1 MYTILLVEDED
12 EARRSIRE
20 LTPWKEYGFRVIA
33 EASNG
38 REALEIVSDILPD
51 VIITD
56 IRMPYMDGIEFIER
70 VREEYSSSVDVII
83 LSGYDEF
90 TFAQTAMRLN
100 VSEYVLKPV
109 SVDIMKDVLKRTR
122 TRLDADVARVS
133 DMEKLQNFYRDAFS
147 IYREKFLISLIIP
160 TRRRG
165 EETLEE
171 KAKEYGIPLS
181 GKLFAAAVI
190 DLPSETLSSVAMEE
204 ILGEAAGERD
214 DIISFQYENQ
224 EVLIFISG
232 MEREFQALFSKQIF
246 RTLNLLQSRIVHYF
260 SRPLCIGVGEI
271 VTQMRSLPESYRG
284 AVEAL
289 NYTALYP
296 EQHIISIN
304 DVENA
309 ENESEEETADKRTE
323 LVMAIK
329 FGNAEDT
336 ENAVHTLL
344 HGLTDTANIQNTVLN
359 IISVL
364 SEICTSYGRNVA
376 TLLDGEDLFI
386 SLSHA
391 NTLSRAEKLLT
402 ELAVRTNETACGE
415 REISHIR
422 FIENAKRIIKEKY
435 SDPSFGLDQLAEE
448 ISVSPAYFSTTFK
461 KETGM
466 SFVQYLTNV
475 RLEKAKEM
483 LRNSDY
489 KTYEIAEKTGFSE
502 PNYFSFTFKKNV
514 GLSPSQYRSRARE

>member
-190 DLPSETLSSVAMEE
+190 DLPSETLSSVALEE

-304 DVENA
+304 DVETV
-309 ENESEEETADKRTE
+309 ESDRSGDTGDRKTE

-329 FGNAEDT
+329 FGNSSDT
-336 ENAVHTLL
+336 ETAVHSFFE
-344 HGLTDTANIQNTVLN
+344 GIMDTPNVQNAAITVLS
-359 IISVL
+359 II
-364 SEICTSYGRNVA
+364 SEICASYGRNAA
-376 TLLDGEDLFI
+376 TLLDGEDLFLA
-386 SLSHA
+386 LSHA
-391 NTLSRAEKLLT
+391 NSLSRAEKLMT
-402 ELAVRTNETACGE
+402 KLALKANEAASGA
-415 REISHIR
+415 RENSRIQ
-422 FIENAKRIIKEKY
+422 FVENAKRIIMEKY
-435 SDPSFGLDQLAEE
+435 QDPAFGLDQVAEE

-461 KETGM
+461 KETGV

-475 RLEKAKEM
+475 RLEKAKE
-483 LRNSDY
+483 LLKNTDA
-489 KTYEIAEKTGFSE
+489 KTYEIAEQIGFSE
-502 PNYFSFTFKKNV
+502 PNYFSFIFRKKL
-514 GLSPSQYRSRARE
+514 GESPSRYRARHRG